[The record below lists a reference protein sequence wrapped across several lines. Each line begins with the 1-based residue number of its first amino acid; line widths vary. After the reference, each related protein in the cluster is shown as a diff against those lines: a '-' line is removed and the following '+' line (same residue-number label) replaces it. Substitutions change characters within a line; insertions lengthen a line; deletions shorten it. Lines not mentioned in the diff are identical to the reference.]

1 MGGISCQRLQK
12 KWKEEE
18 TRKAAKDAEFWLWLD
33 YISK

>member
-1 MGGISCQRLQK
+1 MSEITK